1 MTRGQGARGV
11 FNLKPLS
18 AQITSEVMAQ
28 VGRSWRWR
36 LAALAAVAGEAVVL
50 AGPLVHLWPR

>member
-1 MTRGQGARGV
+1 MDGGKEAGGVDLEPLAAR
-11 FNLKPLS
+11 
-18 AQITSEVMAQ
+18 ITTEVMAR

-50 AGPLVHLWPR
+50 ADALVHLWPR

>member
-1 MTRGQGARGV
+1 MTGGQEAKGV
-11 FNLKPLS
+11 DLEPLA
-18 AQITSEVMAQ
+18 AQITSEVMAR

-50 AGPLVHLWPR
+50 ADAVVHLWPR